1 MINTLFFTF
10 LDRELAAQITAAAP
24 PEFQVETY
32 PIDLPDAEKIP
43 LVATADFLILFP
55 GSLSA
60 EVLRVAPQLKLI
72 QLLSAGYELMDLSLC
87 AELGVPVA
95 NNGGTNAIDVAEH
108 TLALILGLYRRLT
121 DQDRGLRA
129 GDWDA
134 VDNGRDTYTIHG
146 KTAALVGMG
155 HIGRHVALRLKAFGA
170 DLLYVDSQPAPAELT
185 AELSLERVDLSEA
198 LARADILS
206 LHVPLLPQTR
216 GLIGTAELAQMRPTA
231 LLINTCRGPVVD
243 ETALIAALREQQILG
258 AGLDVF
264 EREPLAPDHPLLN
277 MPNALLTPHAA
288 GITHDTWS
296 RRGAFAFANL
306 RRVWAGAKP
315 LSQIGAS

>member
-1 MINTLFFTF
+1 
-10 LDRELAAQITAAAP
+10 
-24 PEFQVETY
+24 
-32 PIDLPDAEKIP
+32 
-43 LVATADFLILFP
+43 
-55 GSLSA
+55 
-60 EVLRVAPQLKLI
+60 
-72 QLLSAGYELMDLSLC
+72 
-87 AELGVPVA
+87 
-95 NNGGTNAIDVAEH
+95 
-108 TLALILGLYRRLT
+108 
-121 DQDRGLRA
+121 
-129 GDWDA
+129 
-134 VDNGRDTYTIHG
+134 
-146 KTAALVGMG
+146 GMG

-185 AELSLERVDLSEA
+185 AEFSLARVDLSEA